1 VELFGII
8 LSVPVAFM
16 TSMVYCALLAKVVRR
31 LDRVRRF
38 LLRVS
43 LIVLGS
49 FVVELVLL
57 SKLGTVRSRAVVGPG
72 FYVAHTVF
80 FFLGTPALANALI
93 LGRRCS
99 LVAWWY
105 VAGAVRTIFAIFLI
119 LLQYSVSEALYGVD
133 GAGGPYS

>member
-1 VELFGII
+1 
-8 LSVPVAFM
+8 M

-49 FVVELVLL
+49 FVVDLVLL
-57 SKLGTVRSRAVVGPG
+57 SKLDTVRSRAVVGPG

-105 VAGAVRTIFAIFLI
+105 VAGAVCTIFAIFLI
-119 LLQYSVSEALYGVD
+119 L
-133 GAGGPYS
+133 